1 MCTLNLPDALANIDA
16 PTITDAPVFF
26 DTIQAILHPYS

>member
-1 MCTLNLPDALANIDA
+1 MCTLDLHDTLANTNA

-26 DTIQAILHPYS
+26 DTIQAISHPYS